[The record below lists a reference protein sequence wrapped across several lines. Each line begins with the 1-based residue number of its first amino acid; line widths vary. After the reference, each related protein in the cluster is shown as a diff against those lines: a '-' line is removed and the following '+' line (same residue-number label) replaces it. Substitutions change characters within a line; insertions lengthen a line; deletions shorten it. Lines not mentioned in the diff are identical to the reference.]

1 MYIDWHSK
9 RQVVKVIKKMLQFM
23 MFITAFGVLFVR
35 REMTEILSDAAL
47 SRARYINLVLIF
59 YKKLAVLASKIA
71 CCELLI
77 LFSRRDKQR
86 GHVQKY
92 FYAFTK
98 SFPQ

>member
-1 MYIDWHSK
+1 
-9 RQVVKVIKKMLQFM
+9 MLQFM

-59 YKKLAVLASKIA
+59 YKKLAFLASKIA

-98 SFPQ
+98 SFPH